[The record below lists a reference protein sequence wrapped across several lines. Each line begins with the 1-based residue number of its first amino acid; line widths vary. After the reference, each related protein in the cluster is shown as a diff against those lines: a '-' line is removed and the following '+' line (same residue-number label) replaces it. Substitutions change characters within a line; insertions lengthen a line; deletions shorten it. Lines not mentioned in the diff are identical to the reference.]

1 MPSGGHNRLEAG
13 ALKRRGTFRKDRHEL
28 KIVKPRA
35 RKSPKQ
41 AETHEIAT
49 SWPPPHLS
57 AVQLS
62 EIRAGDGDK
71 YADFIQTYCQI
82 TKDSIAGKAGA
93 PFLLRNWQRQLLDH
107 LLARSNGRLR
117 HRQALIGVARKN
129 GKSAWGAAV
138 ALAGLWLGPKG
149 GEVYSCAAEK
159 EQARI
164 VFGTAR
170 RMVELEP
177 RLGAKLKLFR
187 DAIEYTET
195 GSVYR
200 VLSAEAYSKEGLNP
214 HLVIFDEVHA
224 QPNRELWDVMSLAMG
239 ARDEPLLVG
248 ITTAGVRTDAMGRD
262 SLCYGLY
269 QYGCQ
274 VANGEVI
281 DPSFL
286 MAWWE
291 PRNPEADHRSEATW
305 REANPGFGDVN
316 SLEHFKNSIL
326 TTPESEFRTK
336 HCNQWVATSTAW
348 LPWGAWD
355 ACSGRQSIPDGAEVI
370 LGFDGSYN
378 NDTTALIVVAPGP
391 KPYVDVVACWERPAT
406 ADNSWKVP
414 IEAVEEAI
422 RVACKRWQVRE
433 IACDEF
439 RWARSLSLLEREGL
453 PMVKY
458 PQNAERMVP
467 ATQRFYEAVLN
478 KQLTHSGDARLARH
492 IENCTLEISQRGA
505 RISKESKNS
514 GRKIDLAVAAVMA
527 FDRACQA
534 PAAFAGV
541 AFG

>member
-1 MPSGGHNRLEAG
+1 MPNPRLSDETH
-13 ALKRRGTFRKDRHEL
+13 KRRGTWRPDRHAA
-28 KIVKPRA
+28 KAPTRRVRKTSKP
-35 RKSPKQ
+35 P
-41 AETHEIAT
+41 ETREIAA

-57 AVQLS
+57 AAQLG
-62 EIRAGDGDK
+62 EIQDGDGGK
-71 YADFIQTYCQI
+71 YADFIQTYCQV

-93 PFLLRNWQRQLLDH
+93 PFLLRNWQKQLLDY
-107 LLARSNGRLR
+107 LLARSAGRLR

-129 GKSAWGAAV
+129 GKSAWGAAL
-138 ALAGLWLGPKG
+138 ALAGLWLGPRG

-187 DAIEYTET
+187 DAIEYTDT

-248 ITTAGVRTDAMGRD
+248 ITTAGVRTDIRGQD
-262 SLCYGLY
+262 SLCYTLY
-269 QYGCQ
+269 QYGCR
-274 VANGEVI
+274 VATGEVH
-281 DPSFL
+281 DPAFF

-291 PRNPEADHRSEATW
+291 PRNPESDHRLEATW

-316 SLEHFKNSIL
+316 SAEHFRNAIL

-336 HCNQWVATSTAW
+336 HCNQWVNTSTAW
-348 LPWGAWD
+348 LPWGAWE
-355 ACSGRQSIPDGAEVI
+355 ACAERRHIPDGSTVV
-370 LGFDGSYN
+370 LGFDGSFN
-378 NDTTALIVVAPGP
+378 NDTTALVAVEQGN
-391 KPYVDVVACWERPAT
+391 KPHIEVVACWERPQN
-406 ADNSWKVP
+406 ADDSWKVP
-414 IEAVEEAI
+414 IAAVEDEI
-422 RVACKRWQVRE
+422 RAACKRFRVKE
-433 IACDEF
+433 IVCDLY
-439 RWARSLSLLEREGL
+439 RWARTAQILDSENL
-453 PMVKY
+453 PIVEY

-492 IENCTLEISQRGA
+492 IGNVVLRVDQRGG

-514 GRKIDLAVAAVMA
+514 ARKIDLAVAAVMA
-527 FDRACQA
+527 YDRACQA
-534 PAAFAGV
+534 PTAFAGI
-541 AFG
+541 AMR